1 MKKKYDYKY
10 FKDLDENSPTEVD
23 FEELSV
29 SDRARLESLQGEFR
43 AKMSVLKEIR
53 DLNPSD
59 LTDEKRTTR
68 DSLLADVKRVVDEI
82 ENFPQRKRD
91 DDFDIDLDDDGFSN
105 QRQRKGA
112 YEVRSSRDKKDF
124 RALFGA
130 EPLNHYRWTDENIDF
145 FSAVFAGRFHP
156 DLQVRAMSI
165 GVDSDGGFLVPVEYA
180 EEIHNVSLENE
191 IVMPGAMVI
200 PMKVNEKKLP
210 GLNIGDHSA
219 NLFGGFEASYKPE
232 AGTLGE
238 KNPKTRQV
246 KLSCKKLTGFLRLS
260 RELFDDIP
268 GGGHQVADICGKGL
282 AWYRDK
288 AFLKGT
294 GAGEPQGILNSACLV
309 TVDKETGQ
317 AAATITYPN
326 LCDMMSRMFA
336 GSFKNSVWVAHQT
349 CIPQLLQ
356 LTIAVGTG
364 GAFIPVLTKSKDGQF
379 EILTRPV
386 IFTEKTETLGTKGD
400 IMLCDFG
407 QYVVGLREE
416 MRLDFSPHVYF
427 ATDEVAAR
435 LIERHDGMPLW
446 SEALTLED
454 GSTTVS
460 PFVTLAERT

>member
-1 MKKKYDYKY
+1 MTKLEKLQKAFRDLMKK
-10 FKDLDENSPTEVD
+10 
-23 FEELSV
+23 
-29 SDRARLESLQGEFR
+29 LET
-43 AKMSVLKEIR
+43 IR
-53 DLNPSD
+53 DIKPED
-59 LTDEKRTTR
+59 LTDSNRKERDRHLAEIDIVVKDINSEKRAMR
-68 DSLLADVKRVVDEI
+68 IDAANK
-82 ENFPQRKRD
+82 PD
-91 DDFDIDLDDDGFSN
+91 DDDDLDFDADGNFVDDDGFSS
-105 QRQRKGA
+105 QRHGKG
-112 YEVRSSRDKKDF
+112 YEARSGRDKKDF
-124 RALFGA
+124 RALFGT
-130 EPLNHYRWTDENIDF
+130 EPQNQYRWEDRDIDF

-156 DLQVRAMSI
+156 DLQVRAMTI
-165 GVDSDGGFLVPVEYA
+165 GVDSDGGFLCPVETA

-200 PMKVNEKKLP
+200 PMRTNEKKLP
-210 GLNIGDHSA
+210 GLNIGDHSS

-232 AGTLGE
+232 AGTLSE

-246 KLSCKKLTGFLRLS
+246 KLSCKKLTGFMRLS

-268 GGGHQVADICGKGL
+268 GGGSQVVDICGKGL

-288 AFLKGT
+288 AFLKGS
-294 GAGEPQGILNSACLV
+294 GAGEPLGILNANCLV
-309 TVDKETGQ
+309 TVAKETGQ
-317 AAATITYPN
+317 SASTITYPN

-336 GSFKNSVWVAHQT
+336 GSFKNSVWIAHQT

-356 LTIAVGTG
+356 LTISVGTG

-386 IFTEKTETLGTKGD
+386 IFTEKTESLGSKGD

-427 ATDEVAAR
+427 TTDEIAAR

-446 SEALTLED
+446 SEALTLQD